1 MIRISD
7 IKLGLKEPISVL
19 KSEAAKRLRIKEGEI
34 NSLVIRKRS
43 LDARKK
49 NEIKYIYTVDVS
61 LNKNEDMALK
71 RCSKDKSVSKAVSLD
86 YIFPENKKFG
96 KRPVIVGFGP
106 AGMFAAY
113 ILAKCGACPLVIER
127 GGSVEDRSKS
137 VETFHN
143 TRILDTDSNIQFG
156 VGGAGTFSDGKLNTG
171 IKDPRIA
178 MVLRTFAEHGAPEE
192 ILYDAKPHIGT
203 DKLPNTVKN
212 IRNEIISLGGTV
224 LFNTKVVDFIIKDN
238 AIAGVKY
245 REKNGHEETVETDHL
260 ILAIGHSAR
269 DTFKRIHEL
278 GIPVEPKS
286 FSVGARIE
294 HKAEMIN
301 LSQYGVTCKES
312 GLRTADYKLSAHL
325 QSGRGVY
332 TFCMCPGGTVVGATS
347 LEGHVVTNGMS
358 TFARDGENSNS
369 AVLVGISPAD
379 YGSDDPLAGMY
390 FQEKIE
396 KEAFILGGGNYNA
409 PAQRYEDLVAN
420 RATKAFGDIR
430 PTYLPGVTPTNIRD
444 ILPDFVGESL
454 AEGIKEMGKR
464 LKGFDHPDAVLTA
477 PETRS
482 SSPIRIM
489 RGEDLVSIKI
499 KGLYPCGEGAGY
511 AGGITSAAVDGI
523 RCAEAVLRSK

>member
-7 IKLGLKEPISVL
+7 IKLGLKESTDILPQ
-19 KSEAAKRLRIKEGEI
+19 EAAKRLRIKQGEI
-34 NSLVIRKRS
+34 THLVIRKRS

-61 LNKNEDMALK
+61 VKGNEDVILK
-71 RCSKDKSVSKAVSLD
+71 RCGKDKSVSKAPVLE
-86 YIFPENKKFG
+86 YVFPESKKFE

-113 ILAKCGACPLVIER
+113 ILAKCGACPIVIER
-127 GGSVEDRSKS
+127 GGCVEDRAKS
-137 VETFHN
+137 VEAFHN
-143 TRILDTDSNIQFG
+143 SRILDTSSNIQFG
-156 VGGAGTFSDGKLNTG
+156 EGGAGTFSDGKLNTG

-178 MVLRTFAEHGAPEE
+178 MVLKTFAEHGAPEE

-203 DKLPNTVKN
+203 DKLPGTVRN
-212 IRNEIISLGGTV
+212 IRNEIIEMGGTV
-224 LFNTKVVDFIIKDN
+224 LFDTTVTDFIIRDN
-238 AIAGVKY
+238 EIKAVKC
-245 REKNGHEETVETDHL
+245 RNKNGSESIIEADDI

-269 DTFKRIHEL
+269 DTFEKIYEL

-301 LSQYGVTCKES
+301 LSQYGVSCKES
-312 GLRTADYKLSAHL
+312 GLRTADYKLSTHL
-325 QSGRGVY
+325 PNGRGVY

-358 TFARDGENSNS
+358 TFARDKENSNS
-369 AVLVGISPAD
+369 AVLVGVSPED
-379 YGSDDPLAGMY
+379 FGNDSPLAGMY

-396 KEAFILGGGNYNA
+396 KAAFVLGGGNYNA
-409 PAQRYEDLVAN
+409 PAQRYEDLCHN
-420 RATKAFGDIR
+420 RPSTRFGEIT
-430 PTYLPGVTPTNIRD
+430 PTYMPGVTPTNIRE

-454 AEGIKEMGKR
+454 AVGIKEMGKR

-482 SSPIRIM
+482 SSPIRIL
-489 RGEDLVSIKI
+489 RGEDLNSIKI

-523 RCAEAVLRSK
+523 RCAEAVLNNK

>member
-7 IKLGLKEPISVL
+7 IKLGFKEPAHIL
-19 KSEAAKRLRIKEGEI
+19 PQEAAKRLRISRAEI
-34 NSLVIRKRS
+34 TGLTIRKRS

-61 LNKNEDMALK
+61 VSKNEDNILK
-71 RCSKDKSVSKAVSLD
+71 RCAKDKSVSKAPELNYV
-86 YIFPENKKFG
+86 FPQKKQFE

-113 ILAKCGACPLVIER
+113 ILAKCGACPIVIER
-127 GGSVEDRSKS
+127 GGCVEDRAKA
-137 VETFHN
+137 VERFHK
-143 TRILDTDSNIQFG
+143 TRILDTNSNIQFG
-156 VGGAGTFSDGKLNTG
+156 EGGAGTFSDGKLNTG

-178 MVLRTFAEHGAPEE
+178 MVLKTFVDHGAPEE

-212 IRNEIISLGGTV
+212 IRSEIIELGGTV
-224 LFNTKVVDFIIKDN
+224 LFDTTVTDFIIKGDTIK
-238 AIAGVKY
+238 AVKCLN
-245 REKNGHEETVETDHL
+245 RQGEENIIETDDL

-269 DTFKRIHEL
+269 DTFERIYGL

-301 LSQYGVTCKES
+301 LSQYGVTCRES

-325 QSGRGVY
+325 PNGRGVY

-369 AVLVGISPAD
+369 AVLVGVSPED
-379 YGSDDPLAGMY
+379 FGSDSPLAGMY

-396 KEAFILGGGNYNA
+396 KAAFVLGGSNYNA
-409 PAQRYEDLVAN
+409 PAQRYEDLCNN
-420 RATKAFGDIR
+420 RASTGFGDIA
-430 PTYLPGVTPTNIRD
+430 PSYLPGVTPANIRE
-444 ILPDFVGESL
+444 ILPGYVGESL
-454 AEGIKEMGKR
+454 VYGIKEMGKR

-482 SSPIRIM
+482 SSPVRVL
-489 RGEDLVSIKI
+489 RGEDMNSIKV

-523 RCAEAVLRSK
+523 RCAEALLRSK